1 MFIVSLETLA
11 VIPARMAS
19 TRLPGKP
26 LIEVGGVPLILRVSR
41 GVRACPCVDR
51 VIVATD
57 DERIAETV
65 EADGGEAMM
74 TPEDLPSGGDRVAW
88 VSRRVPS
95 QFVVNVQGDD
105 PLVGPDM
112 IEPLVAELK
121 NSPDTRLAL
130 LVRRIE
136 KAEEVSDPNIVK
148 VVFDISGRAFTS
160 AVRPFRIRAKRPA
173 PCGTSISVLTHGG
186 AIFCSTSRPA
196 VKRLWRSPKVWRCCA
211 CLNAAIPS
219 AASRRRATRSR
230 STRRMISGSSKPF
243 SRPCRAEFR
252 LPAGRGHEDASAR
265 KRGGTDEPAALV
277 ARRRAHGDRHQ
288 RQRARHGFRPDRRAR
303 RETLFRHRRC
313 TARSA

>member
-41 GVRACPCVDR
+41 GVRACSCVDR

-136 KAEEVSDPNIVK
+136 KAEEVADPNIVK
-148 VVFDISGRAFTS
+148 VVFDITGRALYFS
-160 AVRPFRIRAKRPA
+160 RSPVPHPRKASRAVWYKHIGPYAWRRDFLLDFASGGQTPLEIAESLEMLRVLERGYTIRCVPA
-173 PCGTSISVLTHGG
+173 PRDTIEVDTPDDLGKLEAFLAAPPHGVSASGG
-186 AIFCSTSRPA
+186 ARP
-196 VKRLWRSPKVWRCCA
+196 
-211 CLNAAIPS
+211 
-219 AASRRRATRSR
+219 
-230 STRRMISGSSKPF
+230 
-243 SRPCRAEFR
+243 
-252 LPAGRGHEDASAR
+252 
-265 KRGGTDEPAALV
+265 
-277 ARRRAHGDRHQ
+277 
-288 RQRARHGFRPDRRAR
+288 
-303 RETLFRHRRC
+303 
-313 TARSA
+313 